1 MAAGKTERDA
11 TDAAAAMSDR
21 EIIMSR
27 IIDAPREFV
36 FKALATKS

>member
-11 TDAAAAMSDR
+11 TDAAAMSDR
-21 EIIMSR
+21 EIIISR

>member
-1 MAAGKTERDA
+1 MASGKTKRDA
-11 TDAAAAMSDR
+11 TDAAAAMSVR
-21 EIIMSR
+21 EIIISR

>member
-11 TDAAAAMSDR
+11 TDAATAMSDR
-21 EIIMSR
+21 EIIISR
-27 IIDAPREFV
+27 IIDRPREFV